1 MSDNSINKRFYP
13 PKEYFRNLSIRE
25 QEQLS
30 ILVGSN
36 LVFLIIFAIFGI
48 VLFIFSYVFIGVG
61 SLIILGFFVWSLYL
75 CRKSHI
81 HLAAW
86 ITSIAILIV
95 SAIECYGGPFSISN
109 YLPYRDAC
117 FISVMSVCNYVI
129 SMRRKQLLVFFGTD
143 MLIWL
148 ATNILRYQPL
158 YQANPTTATMNIIIC
173 SLGIITTNIC
183 ILLFDS
189 FTSRVISRA
198 EENENKSSLA
208 LSKIS
213 NVIIET
219 AEGLNIGKQLSE
231 STAKAAGSVQE
242 IDDLYTYINSET
254 TTLSSEA
261 VTIKDSSFQINE
273 KADQMKQSVQ
283 SQSNAISSTS
293 AALTEMSAS
302 LTNISSIA
310 NDQRAGMNTL
320 VNNLDSQMKLLHDL
334 VNDMMKVKESS
345 EKVSTFVEAVN
356 KISAQTGLLAMNAS
370 IEAAHAGTLGK
381 GFSVIASEIRK
392 LSEETT
398 KNAQKITDTLEE
410 NAAIVNTTSE
420 SVNTFSEYTKT
431 ITDELRK
438 TIRVMEEIL
447 AGVSEIDTGTRDVM
461 NALTQIVD
469 DANVN
474 TQLAEGVASEI
485 IQQNSALQNISN
497 GTEQL
502 QLKVSSLEGLLSNIR
517 DAIQEI
523 DSNATANEIVAAKIS
538 GALC

>member
-1 MSDNSINKRFYP
+1 MSDFSINKKFYP
-13 PKEYFRNLSIRE
+13 PKDYFRNLPIRE

-30 ILVGSN
+30 LLIGSN
-36 LVFLIIFAIFGI
+36 LVFLLLFAFFGI
-48 VLFIFSYVFIGVG
+48 VLFVFKYLVIGIG
-61 SLIILGFFVWSLYL
+61 SLFILAFFISSLFL
-75 CRKSHI
+75 IKKSHI
-81 HLAAW
+81 HFAAW
-86 ITSIAILIV
+86 ITTSAILIV
-95 SAIECYGGPFSISN
+95 SAIECYGGPFSVSN
-109 YLPYRDAC
+109 FLPYRDCC
-117 FISVMSVCNYVI
+117 FLCVMSVCNYVI
-129 SMRRKQLLVFFGTD
+129 SMRRKQLYVFFGIAV
-143 MLIWL
+143 LIWI
-148 ATNILRYQPL
+148 ATNALRYQPL
-158 YQANPTTATMNIIIC
+158 FQANPSTAAMNIIVC
-173 SLGIITTNIC
+173 SLGIITTNLC
-183 ILLFDS
+183 ILLFDK
-189 FTSRVISRA
+189 FTNHVITRA
-198 EENENKSSLA
+198 EENENRSSLA

-219 AEGLNIGKQLSE
+219 AEGLNIGQLLSA
-231 STAKAAGSVQE
+231 STAKAANSVEE
-242 IDDLYTYINSET
+242 IGELYNYINTET
-254 TTLSSEA
+254 TTLSTEA
-261 VTIKDSSFQINE
+261 VTIKDSSFQIND
-273 KADQMKQSVQ
+273 KADQMKKSVQ
-283 SQSNAISSTS
+283 SQSNAITSTS
-293 AALTEMSAS
+293 AALNEMSAS
-302 LTNISSIA
+302 LSNISSIA

-334 VNDMMKVKESS
+334 VTDMMKVKESS
-345 EKVSTFVEAVN
+345 DKVSTFVEAVN

-381 GFSVIASEIRK
+381 GFSVIAQEIRK

-410 NAAIVNTTSE
+410 NEAIVNATSE
-420 SVNTFSEYTKT
+420 SVMTFSEYTKT
-431 ITDELRK
+431 ITEELRK

-474 TQLAEGVASEI
+474 TQLAEGVAGEI

-502 QLKVSSLEGLLSNIR
+502 QQKVSSLEGLLSNIR

-523 DSNATANEIVAAKIS
+523 DSNASANEIVAAKIS

>member
-1 MSDNSINKRFYP
+1 MSNFSIRKKFYP
-13 PKEYFRNLSIRE
+13 PKDYFKTLPIRE

-30 ILVGSN
+30 LVIGSN
-36 LVFLIIFAIFGI
+36 LVFMLLFAIFGI
-48 VLFIFSYVFIGVG
+48 TLFAFNYYIVGFGGLVLLAFFITSLLLIKKKHIHIAAWTTTSAILLVSAVECFGAPFVVSNFLPYRDSCFICVMAVCNYVVSLRRKQLFGFFWG
-61 SLIILGFFVWSLYL
+61 SLIIWF
-75 CRKSHI
+75 
-81 HLAAW
+81 AAN
-86 ITSIAILIV
+86 ALI
-95 SAIECYGGPFSISN
+95 
-109 YLPYRDAC
+109 
-117 FISVMSVCNYVI
+117 
-129 SMRRKQLLVFFGTD
+129 
-143 MLIWL
+143 
-148 ATNILRYQPL
+148 YQPL
-158 YQANPTTATMNIIIC
+158 YKTAPSTAAMNIIIC

-183 ILLFDS
+183 LLLFDN
-189 FTSRVISRA
+189 FTNKVITRA
-198 EENENKSSLA
+198 DDNEKKSSFA
-208 LSKIS
+208 LNKIS

-219 AEGLNIGKQLSE
+219 AEGLNIGQQLSA
-231 STAKAAGSVQE
+231 STAKAANSVEE
-242 IDDLYTYINSET
+242 IGELYNYINTET
-254 TTLSSEA
+254 TTLSTEA

-273 KADQMKQSVQ
+273 KADQMKKSVQ
-283 SQSNAISSTS
+283 NQSNAITSTS
-293 AALTEMSAS
+293 AALNEMSAS

-320 VNNLDSQMKLLHDL
+320 VNNLDSQMKLLHNL

-345 EKVSTFVEAVN
+345 DKVSTFVEAVN

-398 KNAQKITDTLEE
+398 KNAQKITETLEE
-410 NAAIVNTTSE
+410 NEAIVNTTSE
-420 SVNTFSEYTKT
+420 SVTSFSEYTKT

-447 AGVSEIDTGTRDVM
+447 AGVSEIDTGTREVM

-474 TQLAEGVASEI
+474 TQLAEGVAGEI

-502 QLKVSSLEGLLSNIR
+502 QQKVSSLEGLLSNIR
-517 DAIQEI
+517 DAIAEI
-523 DSNATANEIVAAKIS
+523 DSNASANEIVAAKIS
-538 GALC
+538 GALS

>member
-75 CRKSHI
+75 CKKSHI
-81 HLAAW
+81 HFAAW
-86 ITSIAILIV
+86 VTSIAILIV
-95 SAIECYGGPFSISN
+95 SAIECYGGPFSVSN

>member
-1 MSDNSINKRFYP
+1 MSKLNKKFYP
-13 PKEYFRNLSIRE
+13 TKEYLRRLPIRE

-30 ILVGSN
+30 LLIGSN
-36 LVFLIIFAIFGI
+36 LVFMLLFAIFGI
-48 VLFIFSYVFIGVG
+48 VLFIFKYYVIGIGGLVLLAFFAT
-61 SLIILGFFVWSLYL
+61 SMFLI
-75 CRKSHI
+75 KKQHI
-81 HLAAW
+81 HIGAW
-86 ITSIAILIV
+86 TTTAAILIV
-95 SAIECYGGPFSISN
+95 SAVECYGGPFSVSN
-109 YLPYRDAC
+109 FLPYRDCC
-117 FISVMSVCNYVI
+117 FIAVMSVCNYVI
-129 SMRRKQLLVFFGTD
+129 SMRRKQLHAFFGIA
-143 MLIWL
+143 LVIWL
-148 ATNILRYQPL
+148 ATNIFRYQPL
-158 YQANPTTATMNIIIC
+158 YQANPSTAAMNIIIC
-173 SLGIITTNIC
+173 TLAIVTTNIC
-183 ILLFDS
+183 IVLYNS
-189 FTSRVISRA
+189 FTNNVISRA

-208 LSKIS
+208 LTKIS

-231 STAKAAGSVQE
+231 STAKAANSVTE
-242 IDDLYTYINSET
+242 IANLYTYINSET
-254 TTLSSEA
+254 STLSTEA
-261 VTIKDSSFQINE
+261 VTIKDSSFQIND
-273 KADQMKQSVQ
+273 KADQMKKSVQ
-283 SQSNAISSTS
+283 SQSQAISTTS
-293 AALTEMSAS
+293 AALNEMSAS

-320 VNNLDSQMKLLHDL
+320 VENLDSQMKLLHNL

-345 EKVSTFVEAVN
+345 DKVSTFVEAVN

-410 NAAIVNTTSE
+410 NEAIVNTTSE
-420 SVNTFSEYTKT
+420 SVLSFSEYTKT
-431 ITDELRK
+431 ITEELRK

-447 AGVSEIDTGTRDVM
+447 SGVSEIDTGTRDVM

-474 TQLAEGVASEI
+474 TQLAEGVAGEI

-502 QLKVSSLEGLLSNIR
+502 QQKVSSLDGLLSNIR
-517 DAIQEI
+517 DAIEVI
-523 DSNATANEIVAAKIS
+523 NENASANELVAAKIS